1 MKRSGKPSPELRTG
15 DVSLMQKK
23 KKQVRNK
30 QIFIKVVDNQLAT
43 QSTHLSTR

>member
-15 DVSLMQKK
+15 DVSLMQK